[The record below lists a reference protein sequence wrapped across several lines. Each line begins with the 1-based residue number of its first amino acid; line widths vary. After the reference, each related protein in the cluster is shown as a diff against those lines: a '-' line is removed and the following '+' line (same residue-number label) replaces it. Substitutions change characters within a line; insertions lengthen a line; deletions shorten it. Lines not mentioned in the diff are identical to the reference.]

1 MMHRPTAKAKGIT
14 FQSPRRKVALVSKKM
29 GLDSDGRH
37 FLSGTGIVFN
47 SGTPPKKRK
56 LLSIDDESLPEVGPS
71 SALTDGPD
79 VTINDIASA
88 EAEAMEDRVKNGV
101 SRVFAGWKPHFR
113 DLLAVLLAT
122 EAHVNIPSLC
132 SAALC
137 AECIMNGHHHDPFHW
152 IDVWNGEFF
161 DKVDLLTLGYRLCL
175 GHYGACCPY
184 VVDHVSPSKLVV
196 THTNGVHEVRTH
208 WCHCPG
214 APGRVFQMLHA
225 GLFPVTLDHLESA
238 FTVPLL
244 KEWHMH
250 ALMLKKG
257 AYDYIYALRRL
268 SNNSAPQTVKNRY
281 REFNIISRIWHHL
294 TMMKCAGNFHGL
306 VLPNRDPQSLTV
318 PCFTCPWPG
327 MNMPRDW
334 KDTPASLAYI
344 HACELGGDGNHGLQ
358 KKRKH
363 DDPNDISLGLGQGYF
378 VHPDKMTQYMESI
391 EAEPA
396 MRQPVCSMVRSLTR
410 KTAGNM

>member
-1 MMHRPTAKAKGIT
+1 CRDC
-14 FQSPRRKVALVSKKM
+14 FQ
-29 GLDSDGRH
+29 
-37 FLSGTGIVFN
+37 
-47 SGTPPKKRK
+47 
-56 LLSIDDESLPEVGPS
+56 
-71 SALTDGPD
+71 
-79 VTINDIASA
+79 
-88 EAEAMEDRVKNGV
+88 
-101 SRVFAGWKPHFR
+101 
-113 DLLAVLLAT
+113 
-122 EAHVNIPSLC
+122 

-137 AECIMNGHHHDPFHW
+137 AECIVNGHCHNPFHW

-161 DKVDLLTLGYRLCL
+161 DKVDLSTLGYRLCL

-184 VVDHVSPSKLVV
+184 VVDHVSPSKLVI

-214 APGRVFQMLHA
+214 APGRIFQMLRA
-225 GLFPVTLDHLESA
+225 GLFPATLDHLESA
-238 FTVPLL
+238 FTVLLL

-250 ALMLKKG
+250 VLTLKKG
-257 AYDYIYALRRL
+257 VYDYIYALRRL

-294 TMMKCAGNFHGL
+294 TMMKRAGNFHGL

-344 HACELGGDGNHGLQ
+344 HTCELGGDGNHSLQ

-363 DDPNDISLGLGQGYF
+363 DDPNDVSLGLGQGYF
-378 VHPDKMTQYMESI
+378 VHPDKMTRYMESI

-396 MRQPVCSMVRSLTR
+396 VRQLVCSMPETCSGFKVARAQRPGKFRNLEVSGVVAVICIRHGCFRPGAMVDLQKGER
-410 KTAGNM
+410 YFRHRTARHRTHPQL